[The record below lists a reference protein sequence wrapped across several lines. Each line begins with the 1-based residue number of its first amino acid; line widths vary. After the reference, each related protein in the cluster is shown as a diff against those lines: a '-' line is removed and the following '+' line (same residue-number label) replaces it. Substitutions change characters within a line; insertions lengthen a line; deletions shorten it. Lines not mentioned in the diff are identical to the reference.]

1 MARKPRRCM
10 TRLEIIQLA
19 SRKFLEEGYD
29 ATTVSAMA
37 KELDISPGNLTFHFP
52 TKEHLLA
59 ELVDLMCR
67 FQWKWME
74 EAADEGIGSLMAI
87 CLELSAMAGISAE
100 DRIIREFFLSAYTS
114 PMCLRIIRANDTERA
129 KKVYAEYCSGW
140 TEEQFAEAEILCSG
154 IEYGTLMLAGEPVS
168 LHSSFRDIW
177 IRASR
182 RRAAWRSGLWD
193 CVQVLRRRKRWA
205 SGSPA
210 SPGASCRRHRQGSW
224 AGRYSPWMRL
234 PCHS

>member
-37 KELDISPGNLTFHFP
+37 KELEISPGNLTFHFP

-129 KKVYAEYCSGW
+129 KKVYAEYCADW
-140 TEEQFAEAEILCSG
+140 TKEQFAEAEILCSG
-154 IEYGTLMLAGEPVS
+154 IEYATLMLVGEPVS
-168 LHSSFRDIW
+168 LEMRLSGALNTIMGIFGVPEE
-177 IRASR
+177 IRQTRIRKVLTVDHKSL
-182 RRAAWRSGLWD
+182 GQ
-193 CVQVLRRRKRWA
+193 QVLTEFREFVEQANEQAVFDLLKNK
-205 SGSPA
+205 
-210 SPGASCRRHRQGSW
+210 
-224 AGRYSPWMRL
+224 
-234 PCHS
+234 